1 LNRRLTS
8 LVGWQVR
15 TGPSIGLPTAR
26 GVKIEGTPEAIVNEM
41 KSTFTNLF
49 GADGEKKREKLSQVN
64 QELRKDRKDGES
76 AKEMRRLALVGSA

>member
-1 LNRRLTS
+1 
-8 LVGWQVR
+8 
-15 TGPSIGLPTAR
+15 
-26 GVKIEGTPEAIVNEM
+26 M

>member
-1 LNRRLTS
+1 
-8 LVGWQVR
+8 
-15 TGPSIGLPTAR
+15 
-26 GVKIEGTPEAIVNEM
+26 M

-76 AKEMRRLALVGSA
+76 AKEMRRLNLVGSA